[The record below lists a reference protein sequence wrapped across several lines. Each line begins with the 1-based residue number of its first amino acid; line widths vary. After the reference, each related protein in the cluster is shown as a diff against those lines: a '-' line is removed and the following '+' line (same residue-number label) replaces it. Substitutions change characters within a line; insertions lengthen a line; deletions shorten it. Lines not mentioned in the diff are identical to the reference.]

1 MSVVRAR
8 EALLDSLAGL
18 RDQESTPQVRLAI
31 AEAEFR
37 LAVDPDTDRDEAIA
51 RLRAAI
57 TQDPFLPKLNLH
69 LGRLLHQ
76 AGKHRA
82 ALVEYRQVLRMAPSN
97 RRAHVLFALALLE
110 LDKDER
116 TIGQSVLTALNS
128 DAPDSLPAAVAAFDE
143 LVRRQGT
150 EAKPDARPAREA
162 KTRAAN
168 RSAPDVWQT
177 SLVEQLSRA
186 KPQRGQVR
194 AHLDVGA
201 ARARDGSAV
210 AEFAVACVL
219 LLVAG
224 DSPRDVRKTGPSG
237 IDHPAVALLE
247 AALELAEAETPET
260 FVELAVARLD
270 SGVLPVEL
278 VCWLHFSRYG
288 PDSGLPPADVVRLLD
303 AYPDVECV
311 RELRLSVLDGLARA
325 AWTDERLAEARLL
338 WRESAALDP
347 HRVPLAVNLALLA
360 ARTKS
365 VDDYGPAWSRLTEL
379 MYLHAAGTG
388 ELTLLLDERRT
399 LHLALSQQSRSR
411 HCAPSNSP
419 YPSDAELAAWVADV
433 EAIEVW
439 LREWDLY
446 YLNERLNFRSPA
458 HLLGVPQNATAEEV
472 DAARDAFVRSVDS
485 TLRGQDWAGV
495 TVFRDLV
502 VDRVREA
509 HAVAS
514 DPAEQ
519 ARDAYR
525 DLEKPRAARLADEAL
540 RRGLLLRNMIRE
552 LSAKKSA
559 HQLALGVEMARRQLT
574 LPWTVLTPICVER
587 GLISEDD
594 DLVGIFQVDLVNLA
608 VHWEEPTATTPEEWD
623 ERVTALGECVALVPD
638 RLEFAV
644 LHSRALVAAER
655 PDEGY
660 AAAVAALDRQAA
672 ADDEEARSLRPVLV
686 GVVDSI
692 AEAAIPAHLRSP
704 RDPASARRTLAAGR
718 SALER
723 YPRSGSLR
731 RAMAD
736 ILLQLGSEAFVREAI
751 ELLSD
756 AIDLALDDDDRIKS
770 ETKLAAT
777 HGAAAEAAVRAQ
789 IEKLTEPANARVN
802 EAVEELRRD
811 SGPEAIAAARLALRE
826 AMTAVGEAMAMAERA
841 GFTDDVTRLAEQ
853 LEQLRIA
860 ESNLSHDGE

>member
-18 RDQESTPQVRLAI
+18 REREPTPQVRLAI

-37 LAVDPDTDRDEAIA
+37 LAVDPGTDRDEAIA

-57 TQDPFLPKLNLH
+57 VQDPFLPKLNLH

-76 AGKHRA
+76 AGRHRA
-82 ALVEYRQVLRMAPSN
+82 ALVEYRQVLRMAPSS
-97 RRAHVLFALALLE
+97 RRAHVLLAQALLE
-110 LDKDER
+110 LGKDER
-116 TIGQSVLTALNS
+116 TIGQSLLAALNAG
-128 DAPDSLPAAVAAFDE
+128 APEGLAAAVAEFDE

-150 EAKPDARPAREA
+150 EAKPDARSAREA
-162 KTRAAN
+162 KGRAAN
-168 RSAPDVWQT
+168 RSAPDVWQA
-177 SLVEQLSRA
+177 SLVEQLSRE
-186 KPQRGQVR
+186 KPQRGQVK

-201 ARARDGSAV
+201 DGADV

-224 DSPRDVRKTGPSG
+224 DSPRDVRKTGPVG
-237 IDHPAVALLE
+237 LDHPAVALLE
-247 AALELAEAETPET
+247 AALELVEAETPEA

-270 SGVLPVEL
+270 RGLLPVEL
-278 VCWLHFSRYG
+278 VCWLHFSRWG

-303 AYPDVECV
+303 PYPDVECV
-311 RELRLSVLDGLARA
+311 RELRLAVFDGLARA
-325 AWTDERLAEARLL
+325 AWTDERLDEARLL

-347 HRVPLAVNLALLA
+347 HRVPVAVNLALLA

-388 ELTLLLDERRT
+388 ELALLLDERRT

-411 HCAPSNSP
+411 HCAPSSSP

-433 EAIEVW
+433 ESIEVW

-446 YLNERLNFRSPA
+446 YLNERLNFRSPT
-458 HLLGVPQNATAEEV
+458 HLLGVPPNATAEQV
-472 DAARDAFVRSVDS
+472 DAARDAFVESLDS

-495 TVFRDLV
+495 AVFRELV
-502 VDRVREA
+502 LDRAREA
-509 HAVAS
+509 HAAAG

-552 LSAKKSA
+552 LTATKKSA
-559 HQLALGVEMARRQLT
+559 HRLALGVEMARRQLA

-594 DLVGIFQVDLVNLA
+594 DLVGIFRVDLVNLA
-608 VHWEEPTATTPEEWD
+608 VHWDEPAATTPEEWD
-623 ERVTALGECVALVPD
+623 ERVTALGECVSLVPG

-644 LHSRALVAAER
+644 LHCRALVAAER

-660 AAAVAALDRQAA
+660 AAAVAALERSA
-672 ADDEEARSLRPVLV
+672 ADPDPEEEAGSLRPVLV
-686 GVVDSI
+686 AVVDSI
-692 AEAAIPAHLRSP
+692 AEAAVPAHLRSP
-704 RDPASARRTLAAGR
+704 TDPASARRTLAACR
-718 SALER
+718 TALER
-723 YPRSGSLR
+723 YPRSGALR
-731 RAMAD
+731 RGMAD
-736 ILLQLGSEAFVREAI
+736 ILLQLGGEAFVREAI

-756 AIDLALDDDDRIKS
+756 AIDLALHDEDRVEA

-777 HGAAAEAAVRAQ
+777 RGAAAEAAVRAK
-789 IEKLTEPANARVN
+789 IEELTAPAIARVG

-811 SGPEAIAAARLALRE
+811 SGPAAIAAARLALHG
-826 AMTAVGEAMAMAERA
+826 AMTVVGEAMAMAERA
-841 GFTDDVTRLAEQ
+841 GFADVVARLAEQ

-860 ESNLSHDGE
+860 ESDLSHDGE